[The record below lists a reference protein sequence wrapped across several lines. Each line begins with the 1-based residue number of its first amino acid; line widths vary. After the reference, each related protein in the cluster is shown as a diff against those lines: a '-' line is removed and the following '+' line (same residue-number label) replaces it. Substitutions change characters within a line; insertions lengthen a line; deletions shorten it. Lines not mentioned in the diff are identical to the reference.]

1 MALSGL
7 KKNTFVGLDQVTTL
21 NLRNNKLQYVEDGA
35 FQGLKS
41 VTSLDIQGND
51 IEHFSHEMFHGLH
64 SLESLF
70 SDSFKF
76 CCLASPQVSFDY
88 CLPPADEIS
97 SCEDLMSSPVQRSFL
112 WVLGVVALLGNLF
125 VIAWRL
131 KTKNSNPVSSTL
143 ILSLGCADLLM
154 GVYLVVIASVDIYY
168 RGRYIQNSDVWRA
181 SALCKLCGFLSTLS
195 SESSIFTLVL
205 ITADRLICISF
216 PFSMVRFGLRRT
228 YQLIAAAWATAA
240 AIAALPIVIQPYF
253 QGEFYARSGVCL
265 ALHIT
270 NQKPSGWEYSVAVFF
285 CLNLLAFASI
295 VAAYAYMYLSIRRS
309 KTAVKRHAARQA
321 DSLVGRQ
328 MALIV
333 LTNSLCWFPMIVMG
347 LMAMSGVRIPGESLL
362 QLTTNRPAREQ
373 SFLVGCKSRTY
384 TKAEKEEARQNS
396 QNLSNFRFFKIPKV
410 RVHEWGKTRQLSQ
423 RRQREWIASLNRK
436 GVADN
441 PQKYKGHSLQWV
453 LLALQGLSA
462 HELHWHRHLIVVF
475 SSSRTRNPFQR

>member
-1 MALSGL
+1 
-7 KKNTFVGLDQVTTL
+7 
-21 NLRNNKLQYVEDGA
+21 
-35 FQGLKS
+35 
-41 VTSLDIQGND
+41 
-51 IEHFSHEMFHGLH
+51 MFHGLH

-181 SALCKLCGFLSTLS
+181 SALCKLCGFLSTVS

-228 YQLIAAAWATAA
+228 YQLIAAAWATAV
-240 AIAALPIVIQPYF
+240 AIAALPLVIQPYF

-285 CLNLLAFASI
+285 CLNLFAFATI
-295 VAAYAYMYLSIRRS
+295 VAAYAYMYLSIQRS

-333 LTNSLCWFPMIVMG
+333 LTNSLCWFPMILMG
-347 LMAMSGVRIPGESLL
+347 LMAMSGVRIPGNKAIAHASNGAARRDHDRGAHTFRAPHGYMPLMQFLRSEPHVTPHQLL
-362 QLTTNRPAREQ
+362 QIAVGVCELICELHAHNYALGGINIDCVFVTQETPNKVHVYLPDINAYRIDSNSYNANDTAVDMEE
-373 SFLVGCKSRTY
+373 FGGLVKKMLRAY
-384 TKAEKEEARQNS
+384 H
-396 QNLSNFRFFKIPKV
+396 V
-410 RVHEWGKTRQLSQ
+410 SQ
-423 RRQREWIASLNRK
+423 RTRE
-436 GVADN
+436 
-441 PQKYKGHSLQWV
+441 
-453 LLALQGLSA
+453 
-462 HELHWHRHLIVVF
+462 
-475 SSSRTRNPFQR
+475 SSSQ